1 MSVRKGKREVLTW
14 YAKWPFRSR
23 ALVIVASLAWPN
35 PARACAEA
43 LRLGESIL
51 VKHEAALI
59 VWDEEC
65 LIEHFVRTAA
75 FDGSASSFGFLVP
88 TPGRPTLAETDESTL
103 LDLYSLTEP
112 EDVYVNKFE
121 LDPRLSLI
129 SYYFRS
135 DPVSAAN
142 PGVDVLEEKHVAGLD
157 ATVVSASDAEALSA
171 WLQSHGFEQRADL
184 TRWLAVYVAKGWYVT
199 AFRYE
204 RPASNIRGAH
214 GYHDEYITGNVE
226 TGESESVLTS
236 KAVRISFP
244 TDEPIYPYLEP
255 SDVPDVP
262 RRVLDLFI
270 VASQRMDG
278 MLVDDGSRPWSAHV
292 VYAASSWFHD
302 GTYSVDR
309 FAHYDF
315 FRKLGVETR
324 TQSWITHYVDNASKR
339 VASDIVFRP
348 AASKSDVYPPP
359 RPKRFPVPVPVPYEL
374 LPLGFAGAWWW
385 SRRRARKQRPNTA

>member
-1 MSVRKGKREVLTW
+1 MSVNNGRREILTW
-14 YAKWPFRSR
+14 YAGWTYRST
-23 ALVIVASLAWPN
+23 ALVIVASLAWSN

-59 VWDEEC
+59 VWDEERH
-65 LIEHFVRTAA
+65 IEHFVRTAA

-88 TPGRPTLAETDESTL
+88 TPGPPTLAETDESTL
-103 LDLYSLTEP
+103 LALYELTQP
-112 EDVYVNKFE
+112 EDVHLDKLE

-135 DPVSAAN
+135 DPVSAAD

-171 WLQSHGFEQRADL
+171 WLEAHGLERRADL
-184 TRWLAVYVAKGWYVT
+184 KHWLAIYVAKGWYIT

-214 GYHDEYITGNVE
+214 GNHDEYITGNVE
-226 TGESESVLTS
+226 TGELESVLTS

-244 TDEPIYPYLEP
+244 TNEPIYPYLEP

-270 VASQRMDG
+270 VAGQRMDG
-278 MLVDDGSRPWSAHV
+278 MLVDNGSHPWSADV
-292 VYAASSWFHD
+292 AYAASSWFHHD
-302 GTYSVDR
+302 TYSVDR
-309 FAHYDF
+309 LAHYDF
-315 FRKLGVETR
+315 FRKLGIETR
-324 TQSWITHYVDNASKR
+324 PQSWITHYVDHASKR

-348 AASKSDVYPPP
+348 ATSKNDVYPPP
-359 RPKRFPVPVPVPYEL
+359 RLKRSPVPVPVPYEL

-385 SRRRARKQRPNTA
+385 RRRRARKQRLNTA